1 MIENCPEMSSHE
13 AILLAKVYQQEGRRI
28 VSQSAQNCADIHEM
42 ICRNIVG
49 YTNLAF
55 ACEVALK
62 VLIVCHNGAVP
73 KTPRGHSL
81 KHLYE
86 QLRGDIQTAISYM
99 TIEFCNRKLINQV
112 YTAEMFES
120 DLEKYSHAFEQAR
133 YWYERKE
140 DMSTKEAGLLFISS
154 FSEALIF
161 LVTKMEESSELSK

>member
-13 AILLAKVYQQEGRRI
+13 AILLAKVYQQEGKRI
-28 VSQSAQNCADIHEM
+28 VSQSMQNCVDMHEM

-62 VLIVCHNGAVP
+62 ALIVCHNGAVP
-73 KTPRGHSL
+73 QAPSGHNL
-81 KHLYE
+81 KHLYK

-120 DLEKYSHAFEQAR
+120 DLERYSCAFMQAR
-133 YWYERKE
+133 YWYERKK
-140 DMSTKEAGLLFISS
+140 DMFAKEAGILFISS
-154 FSEALIF
+154 FSEALTF
-161 LVTKMEESSELSK
+161 FVTKIDESGEN

>member
-13 AILLAKVYQQEGRRI
+13 AILLAKVYQREGRRI

-112 YTAEMFES
+112 YRPLLMKQK
-120 DLEKYSHAFEQAR
+120 LRILQA
-133 YWYERKE
+133 
-140 DMSTKEAGLLFISS
+140 TLLK
-154 FSEALIF
+154 
-161 LVTKMEESSELSK
+161 V